1 LNEESLIKMLSP
13 LPAES
18 LQIKF
23 LADSHESYQADVSL
37 GEDAI
42 QGLTKTPKRLPPKY
56 FYDDLGSQLFEQIC
70 ELPEY
75 YPTRTETSI
84 LRECAQEIAQITGA
98 CELVELGSGN
108 STKTR
113 LLLDAYQ
120 AVINRCKYVPIDVS
134 GGILKASALQLQ
146 KEYPDLSIQGL
157 VGTYE
162 QALAQLEAT
171 SFPSRLIFFL
181 GSSIGNFTSQECQ
194 VFLDNITAAIE
205 SGNYF
210 LLGIDLQKPKDILE
224 AAYNDSQGVT
234 AAFNLNMLSHLNWRF
249 QGNFKL
255 DLFSHQA
262 IYNEADSQIEMYL
275 HCQKSHVVRLEL
287 LGLTVPFQARE
298 SILTEISRKFN
309 LEEMQSQLESVGL
322 KTVKVWLDPKHWFA
336 LMLSQ
341 T

>member
-1 LNEESLIKMLSP
+1 MLSTP
-13 LPAES
+13 QEKF

-23 LADSHESYQADVSL
+23 LANSHDSQQADIDL
-37 GEDAI
+37 GEEVI
-42 QGLTKTPKRLPPKY
+42 QGLIKTPKQLPPKY
-56 FYDDLGSQLFEQIC
+56 FYDDRGSKLFEQIC

-84 LRECAQEIAQITGA
+84 LCECVQEIAQITGA

-120 AVINRCKYVPIDVS
+120 AVKNRCKYVPIDVS
-134 GGILKASALQLQ
+134 GGILKASVLQLQ

-157 VGTYE
+157 IGTYE

-171 SFPSRLIFFL
+171 FLLPRLIFFL
-181 GSSIGNFTSQECQ
+181 GSSMGNFTPQECQ
-194 VFLDNITAAIE
+194 IFLGNITDALEA
-205 SGNYF
+205 GDYF
-210 LLGIDLQKPKDILE
+210 LLGVDLQKPRNILE

-234 AAFNLNMLSHLNWRF
+234 AAFNLNMLAHLNWRF
-249 QGNFKL
+249 QGNFQL
-255 DLFSHQA
+255 ELFSHQA

-287 LGLTVPFQARE
+287 LDLTVSFDEGE

-309 LEEMQSQLESVGL
+309 LEGMQSQLESVGL
-322 KTVKVWLDPKHWFA
+322 ETIKVWLDPKRWFA
-336 LMLSQ
+336 LILSQ
-341 T
+341 R

>member
-1 LNEESLIKMLSP
+1 MLSP

-23 LADSHESYQADVSL
+23 LADSHESYQASANL

-120 AVINRCKYVPIDVS
+120 AVRNRCKYVPIDVS

-181 GSSIGNFTSQECQ
+181 GSSIGNFTLQECQ
-194 VFLDNITAAIE
+194 VFLNNITTALE
-205 SGNYF
+205 SADYF

-249 QGNFKL
+249 QGNFQL

-287 LGLTVPFQARE
+287 LELTVPFQAGE